1 MNPLAF
7 FIVLEQ
13 RTECVLKIRLFYFDQ
28 KKKGE
33 RTMAKKDFNNFS
45 GLVRLTKDARLIAAT
60 NQEGTNAQLFFTG
73 ACNEGYQTKDGT
85 DAVSFI
91 EFRMNGKRATALAQ
105 YLTKGVS
112 VIISRSRLRAW
123 SQKNPDGTFTN
134 RYVVD
139 VDEIEFVGGHPHGQA
154 QAAEGSS
161 GTTRV
166 LEVTSDDL
174 PF

>member
-1 MNPLAF
+1 
-7 FIVLEQ
+7 
-13 RTECVLKIRLFYFDQ
+13 
-28 KKKGE
+28 
-33 RTMAKKDFNNFS
+33 MAKKDFNNFS

-112 VIISRSRLRAW
+112 VIISRSRLRDTIFSIDFSTAICHV
-123 SQKNPDGTFTN
+123 PP
-134 RYVVD
+134 
-139 VDEIEFVGGHPHGQA
+139 II
-154 QAAEGSS
+154 
-161 GTTRV
+161 
-166 LEVTSDDL
+166 LL
-174 PF
+174 PQQILHQPLQLHLLMHLRC